1 MLIDLLLPNAP
12 GLALEGYSADD
23 DVITLIMTST
33 CPAANCPL
41 CGLASSRKH
50 SDYQRSPGDLPWSR
64 LRIRLALRVRRFFC
78 DNPACPRAIFV
89 ERLGSAILA
98 YARRTSRLDA
108 QLRVLAQ
115 ALGGAAGACVI
126 RKIGMPVSAST
137 LLRLLRRTLE
147 PASVT
152 PRVLGV
158 DDFALRKGQTY
169 GTILVDLERHQPI
182 DLLPDRTAETLAG
195 WLRAHPGVAI
205 ISRDRAS
212 AYADGAAQGAPEAI
226 QVADRFHLLTNLREA
241 LQRLLER
248 QTKELHAAAAQIA
261 AQSTPA
267 VTADEANAAEP
278 PLPVQ
283 AEPRTETPSQP
294 LAHRQAIFAE
304 VKALREQGLSQRK
317 IAARL
322 HLHRQTVRR
331 YVYAHELPKHIP
343 PKTVSEIQN
352 HRAYLRQRWAEGC
365 HNVKELWTELKHRGY
380 TGGYS
385 SVWRALAPLIR
396 AAATSPDARP
406 PELTARSLS
415 PHQAAWLLVLDPE
428 KLRPAEATYRTA
440 LQALSPVV
448 DAAYPLARRFVQM
461 IRDRDAP
468 ALDKWLA
475 DAAASP
481 IPELQRFATS
491 LCRDYAAVAAALKLP
506 WSNGQVE
513 GQINRLKL
521 IKRQMF
527 GRAKLDLLRVRV
539 LHPT

>member
-1 MLIDLLLPNAP
+1 MLIDLLLPTVPA
-12 GLALEGYSADD
+12 LALESYLADA

-41 CGLASSRKH
+41 CGLASSRQH
-50 SDYQRSPGDLPWSR
+50 SHYPRSPGDLPWSR

-78 DNPACPRAIFV
+78 DNPACPRTIFV

-115 ALGGAAGACVI
+115 ALGGQAGAGVVQ
-126 RKIGMPVSAST
+126 KIGMPVSAST
-137 LLRLLRRTLE
+137 LLRLLRRMPE
-147 PASVT
+147 PEVVA

-182 DLLPDRTAETLAG
+182 DLLADRTPATLAA
-195 WLRAHPGVAI
+195 WLREHPGVEI
-205 ISRDRAS
+205 SSRDRAS
-212 AYADGAAQGAPEAI
+212 AYAEGAAQGAPNAT

-248 QTKELHAAAAQIA
+248 QTQELRAAAAEVARSAPMVTTAEPNASEPAVPVQPDP
-261 AQSTPA
+261 QPETPA
-267 VTADEANAAEP
+267 P
-278 PLPVQ
+278 PV
-283 AEPRTETPSQP
+283 S
-294 LAHRQAIFAE
+294 HRQAIFAE
-304 VKALREQGLSQRK
+304 VKALREQGLSQRE

-331 YVYAHELPKHIP
+331 YIHAHELPKHRP
-343 PKTVSEIQN
+343 PKTFSAVQQ
-352 HRAYLRQRWAEGC
+352 HRAYLLQRWAEGC
-365 HNVKELWTELKHRGY
+365 HNVKVLWAELKQRAYAG
-380 TGGYS
+380 TYS

-396 AAATSPDARP
+396 AEAADPSSRLPKP
-406 PELTARSLS
+406 TAQALS
-415 PHQAAWLLVLDPE
+415 PRQAAWLLVLDPD
-428 KLRPAEATYRTA
+428 KLKPEEQTCLTA
-440 LQALSPVV
+440 PQALSPLA
-448 DAAYPLARRFVQM
+448 DAAHGLAQRFVQM
-461 IRDRDAP
+461 IHDRDVQ
-468 ALDKWLA
+468 ALDAWLA
-475 DAAASP
+475 EATASAV
-481 IPELQRFATS
+481 PELQRFAGS
-491 LCRDYAAVAAALKLP
+491 LRRDYAAVSSALKLP

-513 GQINRLKL
+513 GQVNRLKL

-527 GRAKLDLLRVRV
+527 GRAKLALLRLRV